1 MDPKVRS
8 TGNRLRE
15 GETHMTISEKRPVG
29 TVALALGAA
38 LFGFI
43 LGARVKVGNHGATLI
58 VIPVGRDLVIGAPPS
73 EARPS
78 EARPSDAP
86 APELD
91 SEEEPLPDELQA
103 DEV

>member
-78 EARPSDAP
+78 EAP

-91 SEEEPLPDELQA
+91 SEEEPVPDELQA
-103 DEV
+103 DEA